1 MQLFLSSQFIVWAVS
16 KNKRGL
22 TTVHNGRSVVPGRF
36 KINYLR
42 PCLFQLFLGESVV
55 FLIHYRP

>member
-36 KINYLR
+36 KDR
-42 PCLFQLFLGESVV
+42 LFASVFISV
-55 FLIHYRP
+55 IFGSKCSIFDTL